1 MLLGFMLSL
10 SNRKCDLLG
19 EPTQNLGLIV
29 IAKDLDKDSFG
40 TAVKRAEWQVASDME
55 FFFSF
60 FFFSACVR
68 KLSVSFTLWHLSQA
82 QLQWRG

>member
-1 MLLGFMLSL
+1 MVVCYCVIVKWLVYLKMLLGFMLSL

-40 TAVKRAEWQVASDME
+40 TAVKRAE
-55 FFFSF
+55 
-60 FFFSACVR
+60 
-68 KLSVSFTLWHLSQA
+68 
-82 QLQWRG
+82 